1 MTDTPRPPIVAYGP
15 LYPYLTQGLE
25 RRFTVHPVAADA
37 DLTALPPAVRDA
49 RALVSFGSVGA
60 SAAIMDALPRLE
72 LIALFSVGYDQVDI
86 DHARKQGIHVT
97 NTPDVLTDDVADLA
111 VGLLYATIRNIA
123 ANDRMVRSGAWARG
137 EKPALSGRVTGRR
150 IGIVGLGRIGRAI
163 AKRLDPVAGEILYH
177 NRRAA
182 TDTPYRYVA
191 DPIDLARQS
200 DILIVATSGGP
211 EAANLVDAAML
222 DALGP
227 DGVIVNISRG
237 SVIDEDALVAALADG
252 RIAGA
257 GLDVFAAEPHVPPAL
272 LAMDQVVLQPHQGS
286 ATIHTRAAMAD
297 LVLANLDAYFAGKV
311 LVTPVV

>member
-86 DHARKQGIHVT
+86 DHVRQRGIRVT